1 MSISDQRPILV
12 GTGFSVEPGIYRDD
26 FGVRSE
32 IDVYLEPEGPRITT
46 PCQQELMRLGE

>member
-1 MSISDQRPILV
+1 MHIQESSGRERR
-12 GTGFSVEPGIYRDD
+12 SVEPGIYRDD

-46 PCQQELMRLGE
+46 PCQRELMRLGG